1 MAKAI
6 ITSLCSKRKGKSV
19 LTWAICPGP
28 HEAVWSTWH
37 GSQQRLQGLLK
48 MEVPWH
54 QLWAGSQAKGNDTLS
69 WREHGIPECLAL
81 RYCTF
86 TPAVKV
92 KAPLPSVTLLQD
104 RGHSETSLY

>member
-69 WREHGIPECLAL
+69 WREHGIP
-81 RYCTF
+81 T
-86 TPAVKV
+86 
-92 KAPLPSVTLLQD
+92 
-104 RGHSETSLY
+104 